1 MQDWKLMDL
10 IGQEFCRLNIARVL
24 NPVFGRT
31 MKRRTHKMF
40 LLFLNL
46 WTVLIKT
53 SKGVT
58 LTSLGSFYHV
68 TANAYARSCCRNLY
82 VRLSLCLSTKCVHC
96 YKRKKPLPT
105 FLYHMKEYHSS
116 FLTRRMVYR
125 CTQNFWL
132 S

>member
-1 MQDWKLMDL
+1 MDL

-53 SKGVT
+53 SKV
-58 LTSLGSFYHV
+58 S
-68 TANAYARSCCRNLY
+68 
-82 VRLSLCLSTKCVHC
+82 
-96 YKRKKPLPT
+96 P
-105 FLYHMKEYHSS
+105 
-116 FLTRRMVYR
+116 
-125 CTQNFWL
+125 
-132 S
+132 